1 MKDRDPSDARAHMQ
15 SNSSLAFIACA
26 CFTVD
31 ARLRQAGLDERDD
44 DNLLL
49 TECDVYVSHLFA
61 DEFRVNTFHL

>member
-1 MKDRDPSDARAHMQ
+1 MKDRDPSDARAPKQ

-49 TECDVYVSHLFA
+49 IECDVYV
-61 DEFRVNTFHL
+61 